1 MLLTLKVTAAQIA
14 AAKETFKADHATF
27 YGQTHGFRCS
37 QSAKAHELFN
47 VPAGTLNH
55 GYNEAGSLSGWIT
68 SGGNVVIMSPQA
80 GTVTYCG
87 TRHGIA
93 LLWVLEKP
101 KSHKVLSY
109 ESSMPFLAPF
119 ETLDTFAYR
128 AALDSVCP
136 IARGLALLKS
146 GKPLQFLHTEGLP
159 VAEIKRVYD
168 ECVARGYLPV

>member
-1 MLLTLKVTAAQIA
+1 MLLTLKVTAAQITS
-14 AAKETFKADHATF
+14 AKKVFAADHAAF
-27 YGQTHGFRCS
+27 YGQPHGFCRS

-47 VPAGTLNH
+47 APAGTLNH
-55 GYNEAGSLSGWIT
+55 GYNEVGSLSGWVT

-93 LLWVLEKP
+93 LLWALDKP
-101 KSHKVLSY
+101 KSHKILSY

-128 AALDSVCP
+128 ANLDADCP
-136 IARGLALLKS
+136 IERGLALLKS
-146 GKPLQFLHTEGLP
+146 GKPMQFLHTEGLP
-159 VAEIKRVYD
+159 VAGIKRVYD
-168 ECVARGYLPV
+168 ECVARGYLF

>member
-1 MLLTLKVTAAQIA
+1 MLLTLKATAAQIA
-14 AAKETFKADHATF
+14 RAKEVFTADHAAF
-27 YGQTHGFRCS
+27 YGQPHGFRRS

-47 VPAGTLNH
+47 APAGTLNH
-55 GYNEAGSLSGWIT
+55 GYNEVGSLSGWIT

-93 LLWVLEKP
+93 PLWALEKP
-101 KSHKVLSY
+101 NSHKVLSY

-119 ETLDTFAYR
+119 ETLDTFAYC
-128 AALDSVCP
+128 ANLDADCP
-136 IARGLALLKS
+136 IERGLALLKS
-146 GKPLQFLHTEGLP
+146 GKPLQFLHAEGLP

-168 ECVARGYLPV
+168 ECVARGYLPL